1 MGSEITFNIVLL
13 SAAIA
18 YVLGAI
24 PTAYISG
31 RIFGVNVFEVGSRQ
45 AGATNVFREVNRMV
59 GVAVMIVD
67 STKGL
72 AAIIVARIIGLEGAE
87 LLIPAAAAVA
97 GHWNSPFTKFKGGDG
112 VSTLTG
118 VGLGIAPIVLI
129 GPYTLVAF
137 IAIGFNSKFNHPSLW
152 AAIAGY
158 MLFIALSFVPSSNT
172 DPSVVYG
179 LTGIGVGIMLHSMYF
194 HWRHKE
200 FFAADAELDESAEQ
214 TLGQDRLG

>member
-31 RIFGVNVFEVGSRQ
+31 RAFGVNVFEVGSRQ

-72 AAIIVARIIGLEGAE
+72 AAIIVARIIGLEGPQIIHC
-87 LLIPAAAAVA
+87 L
-97 GHWNSPFTKFKGGDG
+97 FKFAKMQ
-112 VSTLTG
+112 SR
-118 VGLGIAPIVLI
+118 
-129 GPYTLVAF
+129 GP
-137 IAIGFNSKFNHPSLW
+137 NPR
-152 AAIAGY
+152 
-158 MLFIALSFVPSSNT
+158 
-172 DPSVVYG
+172 DC
-179 LTGIGVGIMLHSMYF
+179 
-194 HWRHKE
+194 
-200 FFAADAELDESAEQ
+200 
-214 TLGQDRLG
+214 